1 MVRFSAALNRLV
13 EVVAHRVSVG
23 DVLEVRRVAGLDVVK
38 AERTRTLSIDERRW
52 GGLPL
57 LSVLTV
63 CSTQA
68 KRSFVQ
74 PEGLSCVACSTLQ
87 SSCCHI

>member
-52 GGLPL
+52 RRVAVAAGADSL
-57 LSVLTV
+57 LDPGEEIVRT
-63 CSTQA
+63 T
-68 KRSFVQ
+68 
-74 PEGLSCVACSTLQ
+74 
-87 SSCCHI
+87 